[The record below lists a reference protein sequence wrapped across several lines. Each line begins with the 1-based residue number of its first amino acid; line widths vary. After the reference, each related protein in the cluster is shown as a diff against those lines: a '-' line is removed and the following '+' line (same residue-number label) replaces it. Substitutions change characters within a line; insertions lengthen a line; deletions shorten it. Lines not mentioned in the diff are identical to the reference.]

1 MIKQKRRGI
10 AFSNNTNKTKRNII
24 MALITVSNLRP
35 SGLDLFD
42 SSESYLQE
50 LSDVELEGTNGGGT
64 PLALAVGFVA
74 GYIYAKLS

>member
-1 MIKQKRRGI
+1 
-10 AFSNNTNKTKRNII
+10 

-50 LSDVELEGTNGGGT
+50 LSDAELEGTNGGAT
-64 PLALAVGFVA
+64 PLFFALGFAA
-74 GYIYAKLS
+74 GYLYAKLS

>member
-1 MIKQKRRGI
+1 LSRRGEEI
-10 AFSNNTNKTKRNII
+10 AFSNNTTKTKRNII

-50 LSDVELEGTNGGGT
+50 LSDAELEGTNGGAT
-64 PLALAVGFVA
+64 PLLFAAGFIA